1 MTSYKKIEI
10 RGKDLIL
17 SRYTGLDPAD
27 EFSVTFKTLD
37 ESSNYVIHRDI
48 LRHQLSQKQGTVSTK
63 TRSEV
68 RGGGKKPWRQKGTG
82 RARAGTSRSPL
93 WRGGGVVFPAS
104 TKSAK
109 PKKLNKKM
117 YKSAM
122 RSIFSSLAKEN
133 RVFLSDKINIENPK
147 TKAFVDFLNKNELK
161 EGLFIVDEISNNLD
175 LASRN
180 LPNVNVTNLN
190 TLNPIN
196 LLKFNSIVISENC
209 LNLIEEKL
217 S

>member
-1 MTSYKKIEI
+1 MKLPFLKSSKTTEAEVPEKIFGVEI
-10 RGKDLIL
+10 NKDLI
-17 SRYTGLDPAD
+17 A
-27 EFSVTFKTLD
+27 
-37 ESSNYVIHRDI
+37 
-48 LRHQLSQKQGTVSTK
+48 QLIKVYIENSHPGTKAQKN
-63 TRSEV
+63 RSAV

-133 RVFLSDKINIENPK
+133 RVFLSDQINIENPK
-147 TKAFVDFLNKNELK
+147 TKDFVDFLKKNELQ
-161 EGLFIVDEISNNLD
+161 EGLFIVDEISNNLN

-196 LLKFNSIVISENC
+196 LLKFNSVVIAENC

>member
-1 MTSYKKIEI
+1 MKLPFLKSSKTTEAEVSEKIFGVEI
-10 RGKDLIL
+10 NKDLI
-17 SRYTGLDPAD
+17 A
-27 EFSVTFKTLD
+27 
-37 ESSNYVIHRDI
+37 
-48 LRHQLSQKQGTVSTK
+48 QLIKIYIENSHPGTKAQKN
-63 TRSEV
+63 RSAV

-109 PKKLNKKM
+109 PKKINKKM

-133 RVFLSDKINIENPK
+133 RVFLSDQINIENPK
-147 TKAFVDFLNKNELK
+147 TKDFADFLKKNELK
-161 EGLFIVDEISNNLD
+161 EGLFIVDEISNNLS

-196 LLKFNSIVISENC
+196 LLKFNSVVIVENC

>member
-1 MTSYKKIEI
+1 MKLPFLKSSKTTEAEVSEKIFGVEI
-10 RGKDLIL
+10 NKDLI
-17 SRYTGLDPAD
+17 A
-27 EFSVTFKTLD
+27 
-37 ESSNYVIHRDI
+37 
-48 LRHQLSQKQGTVSTK
+48 QLIKIYIENSHPGTKAQKN
-63 TRSEV
+63 RSAV

-82 RARAGTSRSPL
+82 RARAGTSRSPI

-133 RVFLSDKINIENPK
+133 RVFLSDQINIENPK
-147 TKAFVDFLNKNELK
+147 TKDFVDFLKKNELK
-161 EGLFIVDEISNNLD
+161 EGLFIVDEISNNLS

-190 TLNPIN
+190 TLNPIS
-196 LLKFNSIVISENC
+196 LLKFNSVVIAENC

>member
-1 MTSYKKIEI
+1 MKLPFLKSSKTTEAEVSEKVFGVEI
-10 RGKDLIL
+10 NKDLI
-17 SRYTGLDPAD
+17 A
-27 EFSVTFKTLD
+27 
-37 ESSNYVIHRDI
+37 
-48 LRHQLSQKQGTVSTK
+48 QLIKIYIENSHPGTKAQKN
-63 TRSEV
+63 RSAV

-133 RVFLSDKINIENPK
+133 RVFLSDQINIENPK
-147 TKAFVDFLNKNELK
+147 TKDFVDFLKKNELK
-161 EGLFIVDEISNNLD
+161 EGLFIVDEISNNLN

-196 LLKFNSIVISENC
+196 LLKFNSVVIAENC

>member
-1 MTSYKKIEI
+1 MKLPFLKSSKTTEAEVSEKIFGVEI
-10 RGKDLIL
+10 NKDLI
-17 SRYTGLDPAD
+17 A
-27 EFSVTFKTLD
+27 
-37 ESSNYVIHRDI
+37 
-48 LRHQLSQKQGTVSTK
+48 QLIKIYIENSHPGTKAQKN
-63 TRSEV
+63 RSAV

-133 RVFLSDKINIENPK
+133 RVFLSDQINIENPK
-147 TKAFVDFLNKNELK
+147 TKDFVDFLKKNELK
-161 EGLFIVDEISNNLD
+161 EGLFIVDEISNNLS

-190 TLNPIN
+190 ALNPIN
-196 LLKFNSIVISENC
+196 LLKFNSVVIAENC

>member
-1 MTSYKKIEI
+1 MKLPFLKSSKTTEAEVSEKIFGVEI
-10 RGKDLIL
+10 NKDLI
-17 SRYTGLDPAD
+17 A
-27 EFSVTFKTLD
+27 
-37 ESSNYVIHRDI
+37 
-48 LRHQLSQKQGTVSTK
+48 QLIKIYIENSHPGTKAQKN
-63 TRSEV
+63 RSAV

-133 RVFLSDKINIENPK
+133 RVFLSDQINIENPK
-147 TKAFVDFLNKNELK
+147 TKDFEDFLKKNELK
-161 EGLFIVDEISNNLD
+161 EGLFIVDEISNNLS

-196 LLKFNSIVISENC
+196 LLKFNSVVIAENC

>member
-1 MTSYKKIEI
+1 MKLPFLKSSKTTEAEVSEKIFGVEI
-10 RGKDLIL
+10 NKDLI
-17 SRYTGLDPAD
+17 A
-27 EFSVTFKTLD
+27 
-37 ESSNYVIHRDI
+37 
-48 LRHQLSQKQGTVSTK
+48 QLIKIYIENSHPGTKAQKN
-63 TRSEV
+63 RSAV

-93 WRGGGVVFPAS
+93 WRGGGVAFPAS

-133 RVFLSDKINIENPK
+133 RVFLSDQINIENPK
-147 TKAFVDFLNKNELK
+147 TKDFVDFLKKNELK
-161 EGLFIVDEISNNLD
+161 EGLFIVDEISNNLS

-196 LLKFNSIVISENC
+196 LLKFNSVVIAENC
-209 LNLIEEKL
+209 LNLIEERL

>member
-1 MTSYKKIEI
+1 MKLPFLKSSKTTEAEVSEKIFGVEI
-10 RGKDLIL
+10 NKDLI
-17 SRYTGLDPAD
+17 A
-27 EFSVTFKTLD
+27 
-37 ESSNYVIHRDI
+37 
-48 LRHQLSQKQGTVSTK
+48 QLIKIYIENSHPGTKAQKN
-63 TRSEV
+63 RSAV

-133 RVFLSDKINIENPK
+133 RVFLSDQINIENPK
-147 TKAFVDFLNKNELK
+147 TKDFVNFLKKNELK
-161 EGLFIVDEISNNLD
+161 EGLFIVDEISNNLS

-196 LLKFNSIVISENC
+196 LLKFNSVVIAENC

>member
-1 MTSYKKIEI
+1 MKLPFLKSSKTTEAEVSEKIFGVEI
-10 RGKDLIL
+10 NKDLI
-17 SRYTGLDPAD
+17 A
-27 EFSVTFKTLD
+27 
-37 ESSNYVIHRDI
+37 
-48 LRHQLSQKQGTVSTK
+48 QLIKIYIENSHPGTKAQKN
-63 TRSEV
+63 RSAV

-109 PKKLNKKM
+109 PKKLNKNM

-133 RVFLSDKINIENPK
+133 RVFLSDQINIENPK
-147 TKAFVDFLNKNELK
+147 TKDFVDFLKKNELK
-161 EGLFIVDEISNNLD
+161 EGLFIVDEISNNLS

-196 LLKFNSIVISENC
+196 LLKFNSVVIAENC

>member
-1 MTSYKKIEI
+1 MKLPFLKSSKTTEAEVSEKIFGVEI
-10 RGKDLIL
+10 NKDLI
-17 SRYTGLDPAD
+17 A
-27 EFSVTFKTLD
+27 
-37 ESSNYVIHRDI
+37 
-48 LRHQLSQKQGTVSTK
+48 QLIKVYIENSHPGTKAQKN
-63 TRSEV
+63 RSAV

-133 RVFLSDKINIENPK
+133 RVFLSDQINIENPK
-147 TKAFVDFLNKNELK
+147 TKDFVDFLKKNELK
-161 EGLFIVDEISNNLD
+161 EGLFIVDEISNNLS

-190 TLNPIN
+190 TLNPVN
-196 LLKFNSIVISENC
+196 LLKFNSVVIVENC

>member
-1 MTSYKKIEI
+1 MKLPFLKSSKTTEADVSENIFGVEVN
-10 RGKDLIL
+10 KDLIAQL
-17 SRYTGLDPAD
+17 IKIYIENSHPGTKAQ
-27 EFSVTFKTLD
+27 KN
-37 ESSNYVIHRDI
+37 SSA
-48 LRHQLSQKQGTVSTK
+48 
-63 TRSEV
+63 V

-117 YKSAM
+117 YKSAL

-133 RVFLSDKINIENPK
+133 RVFLSDQINIENPK
-147 TKAFVDFLNKNELK
+147 TKDFVDFLKKNELK
-161 EGLFIVDEISNNLD
+161 EGLFIVDEISNNLS

-196 LLKFNSIVISENC
+196 LLKFNSVVIAENC

>member
-1 MTSYKKIEI
+1 MKLPFLKSSKTTEAEVSEKIFGVEI
-10 RGKDLIL
+10 NKDLI
-17 SRYTGLDPAD
+17 A
-27 EFSVTFKTLD
+27 
-37 ESSNYVIHRDI
+37 
-48 LRHQLSQKQGTVSTK
+48 QLIKIYIENSHPGTKAQKN
-63 TRSEV
+63 RSAV

-133 RVFLSDKINIENPK
+133 RVFLSDQINIEHPK
-147 TKAFVDFLNKNELK
+147 TKDFVDFLKKNELK
-161 EGLFIVDEISNNLD
+161 EGLFIVDEISNNLSSS
-175 LASRN
+175 SRN

-196 LLKFNSIVISENC
+196 LLKFNSVVIAENC

>member
-1 MTSYKKIEI
+1 MKLPFLKSSKTTEAEVSEKIFGVEI
-10 RGKDLIL
+10 NKDLI
-17 SRYTGLDPAD
+17 A
-27 EFSVTFKTLD
+27 
-37 ESSNYVIHRDI
+37 
-48 LRHQLSQKQGTVSTK
+48 QLIKIYIENSHPGTKAQKN
-63 TRSEV
+63 RSAV

-133 RVFLSDKINIENPK
+133 RVFLSDQINIENPK
-147 TKAFVDFLNKNELK
+147 TKDFVEFLNKNELK
-161 EGLFIVDEISNNLD
+161 DGLFIVDEISNNLS

-196 LLKFNSIVISENC
+196 LLKFNSVVIAENC

>member
-1 MTSYKKIEI
+1 MKLPFLKSSKTTDAEVSEKIFGVEI
-10 RGKDLIL
+10 NKDLI
-17 SRYTGLDPAD
+17 A
-27 EFSVTFKTLD
+27 
-37 ESSNYVIHRDI
+37 
-48 LRHQLSQKQGTVSTK
+48 QLIKIYIENSHPGTKAQKN
-63 TRSEV
+63 RSAV

-133 RVFLSDKINIENPK
+133 RVFLSDQINIENPK
-147 TKAFVDFLNKNELK
+147 TKDFVEFLKKNELK
-161 EGLFIVDEISNNLD
+161 EGLFIVDEISNNLS

-196 LLKFNSIVISENC
+196 LLKFKSVVIVENC

>member
-1 MTSYKKIEI
+1 MKLPFLKSSKTTEAEVSEKIFGVEI
-10 RGKDLIL
+10 NKDLI
-17 SRYTGLDPAD
+17 A
-27 EFSVTFKTLD
+27 
-37 ESSNYVIHRDI
+37 
-48 LRHQLSQKQGTVSTK
+48 QLIKIYIENGHPGTKAQKN
-63 TRSEV
+63 RSAV

-133 RVFLSDKINIENPK
+133 RVFLSDQINIENPK
-147 TKAFVDFLNKNELK
+147 TKDFVDFLKKNELK
-161 EGLFIVDEISNNLD
+161 EGLFIVDEISNNLS

-196 LLKFNSIVISENC
+196 LLKFNSVVIAENC

>member
-1 MTSYKKIEI
+1 MKLPFLKSSKTTEAEVSEKIFGVEI
-10 RGKDLIL
+10 NKDLI
-17 SRYTGLDPAD
+17 A
-27 EFSVTFKTLD
+27 
-37 ESSNYVIHRDI
+37 
-48 LRHQLSQKQGTVSTK
+48 QLIKIYIENSHPGTKAQKN
-63 TRSEV
+63 RSAV

-133 RVFLSDKINIENPK
+133 RVFLSDQINIENPK
-147 TKAFVDFLNKNELK
+147 TKDFVEFLKKNELK
-161 EGLFIVDEISNNLD
+161 EGLFIVDEISNNLS

-180 LPNVNVTNLN
+180 LPNENVTNLN
-190 TLNPIN
+190 AFNPIN
-196 LLKFNSIVISENC
+196 LLKFNSVVIVENC

>member
-1 MTSYKKIEI
+1 MKLPFLKSSKTTEAEVSEKIFGVEI
-10 RGKDLIL
+10 NKDLI
-17 SRYTGLDPAD
+17 A
-27 EFSVTFKTLD
+27 
-37 ESSNYVIHRDI
+37 
-48 LRHQLSQKQGTVSTK
+48 QLIKIYIENSHPGTKAQKN
-63 TRSEV
+63 RSAV

-109 PKKLNKKM
+109 PKKINKKM

-133 RVFLSDKINIENPK
+133 RVFLSDQINIENPK
-147 TKAFVDFLNKNELK
+147 TKDFVDFLKKNELK
-161 EGLFIVDEISNNLD
+161 EGLFIVDEVSNNLN

-196 LLKFNSIVISENC
+196 LLKFNSVVIAENC

>member
-1 MTSYKKIEI
+1 MKLPFLKSSKTTEAEVSEKIFGVEI
-10 RGKDLIL
+10 NKDLI
-17 SRYTGLDPAD
+17 A
-27 EFSVTFKTLD
+27 
-37 ESSNYVIHRDI
+37 
-48 LRHQLSQKQGTVSTK
+48 QLIKIYIENSHPGTKAQKN
-63 TRSEV
+63 RSAV

-133 RVFLSDKINIENPK
+133 RVFLSDQINIENPK
-147 TKAFVDFLNKNELK
+147 TIDFVDFLKKNELK
-161 EGLFIVDEISNNLD
+161 EGLFIVDEISNNLS

-190 TLNPIN
+190 TLHPIN
-196 LLKFNSIVISENC
+196 LLKFNSVVIAENC

>member
-1 MTSYKKIEI
+1 MKLPFLKSSKTTEAEVSEKIFGVEI
-10 RGKDLIL
+10 NKDLI
-17 SRYTGLDPAD
+17 A
-27 EFSVTFKTLD
+27 
-37 ESSNYVIHRDI
+37 
-48 LRHQLSQKQGTVSTK
+48 QLIKIYIENSHPGTKAQKN
-63 TRSEV
+63 RSAV

-104 TKSAK
+104 SKSAK

-133 RVFLSDKINIENPK
+133 RVFLSDQINIENPK
-147 TKAFVDFLNKNELK
+147 TKDFVDFLKKNELK
-161 EGLFIVDEISNNLD
+161 EGLFIVDEISNNLS

-196 LLKFNSIVISENC
+196 LLKFNSVVIVENC

>member
-1 MTSYKKIEI
+1 MKLPFLKSSKTTEAEVSEKIFGVEI
-10 RGKDLIL
+10 NKDLI
-17 SRYTGLDPAD
+17 A
-27 EFSVTFKTLD
+27 
-37 ESSNYVIHRDI
+37 
-48 LRHQLSQKQGTVSTK
+48 QLIKIYIENSHPGTKAQKN
-63 TRSEV
+63 RSAV

-133 RVFLSDKINIENPK
+133 RVFLSDQINIENPK
-147 TKAFVDFLNKNELK
+147 TKDFVDFLKKNELN
-161 EGLFIVDEISNNLD
+161 EGLFIVDEISNNLS

-196 LLKFNSIVISENC
+196 LLKFNSVVIVENC

>member
-1 MTSYKKIEI
+1 MKLPFLKSSKITEAEVSEKIFGVEI
-10 RGKDLIL
+10 NKDLI
-17 SRYTGLDPAD
+17 A
-27 EFSVTFKTLD
+27 
-37 ESSNYVIHRDI
+37 
-48 LRHQLSQKQGTVSTK
+48 QLIKIYIENSHPGTKAQKN
-63 TRSEV
+63 RSAV

-133 RVFLSDKINIENPK
+133 RVFLSDQINIENPK
-147 TKAFVDFLNKNELK
+147 TKDFLEFLKKNELK
-161 EGLFIVDEISNNLD
+161 EGLFIVDEISSNLN

-196 LLKFNSIVISENC
+196 LLKFNSVVIAENC

>member
-1 MTSYKKIEI
+1 MKLPFLKSSKTTEAEVSEKIFGVEI
-10 RGKDLIL
+10 NKDLI
-17 SRYTGLDPAD
+17 A
-27 EFSVTFKTLD
+27 
-37 ESSNYVIHRDI
+37 
-48 LRHQLSQKQGTVSTK
+48 QLIKVYIENGHPGTKAQKN
-63 TRSEV
+63 RSAV

-104 TKSAK
+104 TNSAK

-133 RVFLSDKINIENPK
+133 RVFLSDQINIENPK
-147 TKAFVDFLNKNELK
+147 TKDFVDFLKKNELK
-161 EGLFIVDEISNNLD
+161 EGLFIVDEISNNLS

-196 LLKFNSIVISENC
+196 LLKFNSVVIAENC